1 STIMNFE
8 NSTIALANKFIEIY
22 GYNGTVYG
30 KNITDFLSG
39 ITMSTT
45 MLSRLS
51 IQEQC
56 PVQVDSLRLLQWTE
70 ANASSLISTVLG
82 GVQTPACYSRASSA
96 AAEFAAASA
105 TAAAHDRET
114 NPLHVWGYGLLF
126 VTLINLCAVLG
137 IIFLPFMGRQFYKLL
152 MTFMVSLA
160 VGSLVATSLLILLP
174 DSLQLAFIHEE
185 VNFAN
190 FSLVEEHHHHLFRAE
205 RPSHATWEDFHSQHP
220 WYLWRCCVVFLGIY
234 LFFLIERLLKEL
246 IRWKQPVA
254 TDATGAAAAASAKHQ
269 HSHQQS
275 RERLPSCS
283 MNIERKPTRSDKQI
297 RYARPDGS
305 RGCARCG
312 NDDFDNAFAEES
324 TPELV
329 LEVEAA
335 MLPKTAGQVGSSQP
349 DTVAPSSA
357 AASGDHSVG
366 LATNCSAEARPAEA
380 ATAAVADEKK
390 LTRNGGLCDDRDGVS
405 TRLAKVQPVAWM
417 ILLGDALHNF
427 IDGLSIGAAFTR
439 STLSGVS
446 ICLAVLCEE
455 LPHELGDFAILLSAG
470 MSMPMALLCNFLS
483 ACTCYLGFALG
494 VWLGETGASVW
505 IFAVASGMFLY
516 ISLVD
521 MMPEVS
527 YSMEEPGAKQLG
539 KAKIFLLQNVGLFAG
554 FGAVLT
560 LAIYGGNI
568 QLGGE

>member
-1 STIMNFE
+1 N
-8 NSTIALANKFIEIY
+8 
-22 GYNGTVYG
+22 
-30 KNITDFLSG
+30 
-39 ITMSTT
+39 
-45 MLSRLS
+45 R
-51 IQEQC
+51 
-56 PVQVDSLRLLQWTE
+56 
-70 ANASSLISTVLG
+70 
-82 GVQTPACYSRASSA
+82 
-96 AAEFAAASA
+96 
-105 TAAAHDRET
+105 
-114 NPLHVWGYGLLF
+114 
-126 VTLINLCAVLG
+126 
-137 IIFLPFMGRQFYKLL
+137 
-152 MTFMVSLA
+152 
-160 VGSLVATSLLILLP
+160 
-174 DSLQLAFIHEE
+174 
-185 VNFAN
+185 
-190 FSLVEEHHHHLFRAE
+190 
-205 RPSHATWEDFHSQHP
+205 
-220 WYLWRCCVVFLGIY
+220 
-234 LFFLIERLLKEL
+234 
-246 IRWKQPVA
+246 VA

-324 TPELV
+324 TPSWFWKSRRRCCLRR
-329 LEVEAA
+329 
-335 MLPKTAGQVGSSQP
+335 
-349 DTVAPSSA
+349 SA
-357 AASGDHSVG
+357 ARSAVRSRTRWLPRAPRRQVTTASAWRQTAAPR
-366 LATNCSAEARPAEA
+366 LAPADA